1 MSEEAILKQLNEFV
15 ATVELSI
22 QDWNTFVNVLNT
34 PQQTQVIVN
43 ARLIDVLQ
51 NQSGFTYTSWSDQ
64 ANKSATPIDLIIH
77 ITCKSNIYIGY

>member
-22 QDWNTFVNVLNT
+22 NDWNVLVNVLNM
-34 PQQTQVIVN
+34 PQQAQTVIL

-51 NQSGFTYTSWSDQ
+51 GQIGPQVAKAREALEAVKNADGVD
-64 ANKSATPIDLIIH
+64 KSLEE
-77 ITCKSNIYIGY
+77 KN